1 MAVVMAMLCVE
12 GTVHGWLA
20 STGLKPPTIV
30 YLLAA
35 IAMTLTGNHC
45 DNILPTLVAFRWP
58 GEEIQCGSV
67 LGSIV

>member
-1 MAVVMAMLCVE
+1 MGLAGKYRVE
-12 GTVHGWLA
+12 
-20 STGLKPPTIV
+20 TIV

-58 GEEIQCGSV
+58 GEEVQCGSV